1 MSKYVS
7 WHVHSVAS
15 ARDGLLKI
23 EDLVRKCK
31 DNDMVSSITDHGSI
45 AGWISY
51 HNHCKKAGIKPVFGN
66 EIYIHPHR
74 ERLFEIRKELEDKN
88 IDPEKKRRL
97 QIEKEEK
104 AKYNHIVV
112 VAKNKHG
119 FHNLIELSNEAYLN
133 GFYRFPL
140 SSYKTLFN
148 LPKDKSGDRGLI
160 VSSACLASPL
170 SQYILKDKME
180 EAKDWILMMHEEFQ
194 KNFYLEIQA
203 VNMDEQRLVNKA
215 ILNFSKTLK
224 IPTLLAND
232 AHYLSDEYAKAHER
246 FLLLQGKEKV
256 ADIGKKVW
264 RIKWEM
270 NTGEVKRKKY
280 DAEDPDVEWM
290 NGIKISEIN
299 KDDTIVLKKIKD
311 KANKGQEI
319 IKESAKILEKD
330 LVNKVWLIEADDL
343 SFKTEKEI
351 RAKVA
356 LQHPEITNVDEIID
370 VNYSIYD
377 KIENIELDGESKL
390 PKIPESYDNLV
401 KKTGKALATFLKTN
415 KVDYKVYIARL
426 KYELEVIHKFGFE
439 EYFLILAD
447 VFDYGKSKGISFGAG
462 RGSAAGSLVAF
473 LLGIHR
479 VDPILWNMQFER
491 FLSPVMGSEEIVCED
506 SDGKIKTFHEDAL
519 VKLKSGKSKK
529 AKLLVE
535 GDEILA

>member
-1 MSKYVS
+1 MSKSTYVA
-7 WHVHSVAS
+7 WHVHTIGST
-15 ARDGLLKI
+15 RDGLLKVS
-23 EDLVRKCK
+23 DLVKKCK
-31 DNDMVSSITDHGSI
+31 DNNMVSTVTDHGSI
-45 AGWISY
+45 SSWIEY
-51 HNHCKKAGIKPVFGN
+51 YNACKKANIKPVFGN

-104 AKYNHIVV
+104 ARYNHIVV
-112 VAKNKHG
+112 VAKNKFG

-140 SSYKTLFN
+140 SSYKALFG
-148 LPKDKSGDRGLI
+148 LPKDKNGDRGLI

-170 SQYILKDKME
+170 SQYILKGKLD
-180 EAKDWILMMHEEFQ
+180 EAKDWIKMMKEEFQ
-194 KNFYLEIQA
+194 KNFYLEVQA
-203 VNMDEQRLVNKA
+203 VNMEEQKLVNKE
-215 ILNFSKTLK
+215 ILNFSKIFK
-224 IPTLLAND
+224 IPALLAND
-232 AHYLSDEYAKAHER
+232 AHYLDDSYAKAHER

-280 DAEDPDVEWM
+280 DAEDTEAVWLND
-290 NGIKISEIN
+290 IKITDIN
-299 KDDTIVLKKIKD
+299 KGDDIVLKKT
-311 KANKGQEI
+311 KAGVV
-319 IKESAKILEKD
+319 KESAKIIEKE

-343 SFKTEKEI
+343 SLKTEKEI
-351 RAKVA
+351 RAKVKE
-356 LQHPEITNVDEIID
+356 QHPEITDVDAVID
-370 VNYSIYD
+370 VNKSIYNE
-377 KIENIELDGESKL
+377 IENIDIEGESKL
-390 PKIPESYDNLV
+390 PKIPESYENLV
-401 KKTGKALATFLKTN
+401 KRTGKALADFLKKN
-415 KVDYKVYIARL
+415 KVKAQDYIDRL
-426 KYELEVIHKFGFE
+426 KYELEVINKFGFE

-491 FLSPVMGSEEIVCED
+491 FLSPNMGSEEIVCED
-506 SDGKIKTFHEDAL
+506 SEGKIKTFHEDSI
-519 VKLKSGKSKK
+519 VKLKGGKSKK
-529 AKLLVE
+529 AKELVE
-535 GDEILA
+535 GDEILV

>member
-1 MSKYVS
+1 
-7 WHVHSVAS
+7 
-15 ARDGLLKI
+15 
-23 EDLVRKCK
+23 
-31 DNDMVSSITDHGSI
+31 MVSTVTDHGN
-45 AGWISY
+45 ISSWVEY
-51 HNHCKKAGIKPVFGN
+51 YNACKKAGIKPIFGN
-66 EIYIHPHR
+66 EIYIHKHR

-97 QIEKEEK
+97 TIEKEEK
-104 AKYNHIVV
+104 SKYNHIVV
-112 VAKNKHG
+112 VAKNSFG

-140 SSYKTLFN
+140 SSYKSLFE
-148 LPKDKSGDRGLI
+148 LPKDKNGDRGLI

-170 SQYILKDKME
+170 SQYILKEQMQ
-180 EAKDWILMMHEEFQ
+180 EAKDWILMMKEEFN
-194 KNFYLEIQA
+194 KDFYLEVQA
-203 VNMDEQRLVNKA
+203 VNMDEQRIVNKA
-215 ILNFSKTLK
+215 ILDFSKALK

-232 AHYLSDEYAKAHER
+232 AHYLSDEYSKAHER

-270 NTGEVKRKKY
+270 NTGEIKRKKY
-280 DAEDPDVEWM
+280 DAEDKEAEWL
-290 NGIKISEIN
+290 NGIKVADIN
-299 KDDTIVLKKIKD
+299 KGDLIVLKKIKD

-319 IKESAKILEKD
+319 IKESAKILEKE

-351 RAKVA
+351 RAKVSD
-356 LQHPEITNVDEIID
+356 QHPEITNVDEVIKT
-370 VNYSIYD
+370 NYSIYD
-377 KIENIELDGESKL
+377 KIDKIDLDGESKL
-390 PKIPESYDNLV
+390 PKIPESYDNLL
-401 KKTGKALATFLKTN
+401 KRTGKALADFLKKN
-415 KVDYKVYIARL
+415 KVNSKQYIERL

-447 VFDYGKSKGISFGAG
+447 VFDYGKSRGISFGAG

-491 FLSPVMGSEEIVCED
+491 FLSPNMGSEEIVCED
-506 SDGKIKTFHEDAL
+506 ENGKIKTFHEDAP
-519 VKLKSGKSKK
+519 VKLKSGKTKK
-529 AKLLVE
+529 AKELVE